1 MIGILHVIISFF
13 VVILHTAILN
23 SPYLHS
29 LGVVLLF
36 AFLLFL
42 ACQRPLYESL
52 AIVLLIGI
60 LMDSFSGGPFGL
72 FASTCFWLF
81 AVIKYGVR
89 FLRLQN
95 SHAIRFLILFCV
107 LMENLILFSAM
118 MLINGK
124 MSLTIDIWRLLVVQ
138 TGFAVLLGPASFEL
152 ISRLYAF
159 WDTVG
164 RSGEQTRDDA

>member
-1 MIGILHVIISFF
+1 MIGILHVIMSIFL
-13 VVILHTAILN
+13 VILHTSILN

-36 AFLLFL
+36 SFLMVL
-42 ACQRPLYESL
+42 ACERPVYESL
-52 AIVLLIGI
+52 AIVLLTGI

-81 AVIKYGVR
+81 ALIKYAVR

-95 SHAIRFLILFCV
+95 SHAIRFLIVFCV
-107 LMENLILFSAM
+107 LMENCILFSTMILMNAE
-118 MLINGK
+118 
-124 MSLTIDIWRLLVVQ
+124 MSLTLEIWRFLVIQ
-138 TGFAVLLGPASFEL
+138 TGFAVLLGPASFRL

-159 WDTVG
+159 WGEIG